1 MNANENSQSPPASD
15 PLYCS
20 ALRGDWNTHM
30 PCGHLRQFG
39 TLGDVFPV
47 HCLACENEQL
57 RQKLKVTKRYLR
69 AANKGAERNSIVA
82 QLLAIRNVKLAAE
95 IDALRKSNAGTQ
107 RGRDAEHTTT
117 TDPATRPSLE

>member
-1 MNANENSQSPPASD
+1 MSDSRPIPTPELPADVRGGYSSPSH
-15 PLYCS
+15 CS

-39 TLGDVFPV
+39 TLGEVFPV

-57 RQKLKVTKRYLR
+57 RAKLRETKRYLR

-82 QLLAIRNVKLAAE
+82 QLSAMRNVKLAAE
-95 IDALRKSNAGTQ
+95 MDALRKPSDQTQ
-107 RGRDAEHTTT
+107 QPHRA
-117 TDPATRPSLE
+117 